1 MLPTVLPT
9 VRTTM
14 IEEDPM
20 EGYIL
25 PTVASSHIW
34 KPGLAPGRPTVQY
47 VACTVLY
54 EGHTHSGGGKISG
67 TVRAKSVDGP
77 ALLT

>member
-1 MLPTVLPT
+1 MLPTVLHSMYH

-34 KPGLAPGRPTVQY
+34 KTGLAPGRPTVLYIQY
-47 VACTVLY
+47 AACTV
-54 EGHTHSGGGKISG
+54 
-67 TVRAKSVDGP
+67 
-77 ALLT
+77 